1 MKLRTRVESER
12 GSVSIVVAAA
22 VGMALVVTMGAA
34 DVGRALIARS
44 RAEAAADLAALAAAQ
59 ELAFPSGID
68 PEAFAADYAVRNGAR
83 LVSCSCAEG
92 TSEAVVRV
100 AVPARGF
107 LLPIADR
114 DVIGIARAVVDLP
127 YLTTGWPF
135 DTISIGSI
143 RAWIVPSGATT
154 TSATAVADASSEI
167 RGHTK
172 FPRL

>member
-1 MKLRTRVESER
+1 MRPKSRGGGER
-12 GSVSIVVAAA
+12 GSVSVVVAAA

-44 RAEAAADLAALAAAQ
+44 HAEAAADLAALAAAQ

-100 AVPARGF
+100 AVAVRGF
-107 LLPIADR
+107 LLPLADR
-114 DVIGIARAVVDLP
+114 DVIGTARGVVDLP
-127 YLTTGWPF
+127 G
-135 DTISIGSI
+135 
-143 RAWIVPSGATT
+143 
-154 TSATAVADASSEI
+154 
-167 RGHTK
+167 
-172 FPRL
+172 